1 MSQNCATLLNK
12 VYVTCNDGRDLC
24 LNFYLKAENLM
35 QNNKIF
41 KNVSYDIGQST
52 LDKITLLHF
61 VP

>member
-35 QNNKIF
+35 QNNKI
-41 KNVSYDIGQST
+41 KVNVSYDIGQST
-52 LDKITLLHF
+52 LYIK
-61 VP
+61 